1 MKKLNEKAEMKKH
14 EKPSGFNVIVR
25 EIKKDKLA
33 LISVYVLA
41 ILFLV
46 IFIGAA
52 LTNQEEVMKIS
63 LLDKYSKPMEGFWL
77 GSGGRDIL
85 GQLVIGARNS
95 IIIGFTIT
103 LITSGIGIVIGLVS
117 GYYGGQVDNVIMR
130 IIDFITILP
139 TLMLIIVFITI
150 VPKYSIFSFIIIMS
164 CFYWTGIA
172 RLIRSKAL
180 TESRKDYVN
189 ASKTMGTSDFKI
201 IFREILPNLSSLII
215 VNLTLEF
222 AGNIGIETGLSFLGF
237 GLPPTTPSL
246 GTLVGYATDP
256 EVLSTKLWIWLP
268 ASILILIMML
278 CINYIG
284 QALKRAADARQRLG

>member
-1 MKKLNEKAEMKKH
+1 M
-14 EKPSGFNVIVR
+14 
-25 EIKKDKLA
+25 
-33 LISVYVLA
+33 
-41 ILFLV
+41 
-46 IFIGAA
+46 
-52 LTNQEEVMKIS
+52 
-63 LLDKYSKPMEGFWL
+63 
-77 GSGGRDIL
+77 
-85 GQLVIGARNS
+85 
-95 IIIGFTIT
+95 
-103 LITSGIGIVIGLVS
+103 ITSGIGIVIGLVS

-222 AGNIGIETGLSFLGF
+222 AGNIGIETGLRLCDRSRSF
-237 GLPPTTPSL
+237 
-246 GTLVGYATDP
+246 
-256 EVLSTKLWIWLP
+256 
-268 ASILILIMML
+268 
-278 CINYIG
+278 IN
-284 QALKRAADARQRLG
+284 

>member
-77 GSGGRDIL
+77 GSDSGGRDIL

-222 AGNIGIETGLSFLGF
+222 AGNIELFGIWVTANYTEFGDISWLCDRSRSF
-237 GLPPTTPSL
+237 
-246 GTLVGYATDP
+246 
-256 EVLSTKLWIWLP
+256 
-268 ASILILIMML
+268 
-278 CINYIG
+278 IN
-284 QALKRAADARQRLG
+284 